1 MTSGLTTAPDTGT
14 SDRRIRSFRTIGS
27 PHTLRTELPLTPE
40 QASAVRRDRAEIA
53 DILAGRDERLLVV
66 VGPCSVHDPVAALDY
81 ARRLA
86 RVAERHVDRLK
97 IVMRV
102 YFEKPRTTVGWK
114 GLINDPGM
122 DNSFDIERGLRTARA
137 LLLDVIDLGLP
148 VGCEF
153 LEPTSPQYIAD
164 AVSWGA
170 IGARTTESQV
180 HRQLA
185 SGLSMPIGFKN
196 GTDGDVQAAI
206 DGVRA
211 AAAEHVFFGVDDAG
225 VAAVVETVGNGDCHV
240 ILRGGRGGTNY
251 DAGSVTAAAD
261 RLAAEGLP
269 ARLMIDCSHA
279 NSHKDHLQQAVVAGE
294 VADLIGSGQNA
305 VSGVMLESFLVAG
318 AQPLGGRTPREVP
331 LVYGQSVT
339 DKCMDFG
346 ATVEVIESLAS
357 AVATRSAR
365 AVTSA

>member
-1 MTSGLTTAPDTGT
+1 MTTDLTDMAAEST
-14 SDRRIRSFRTIGS
+14 SDRRIRAFRPIPS
-27 PHTLRTELPLTPE
+27 PHTLLAELPLTD
-40 QASAVRRDRAEIA
+40 RRARRVAADRAEIA
-53 DILAGRDERLLVV
+53 DILAGTDDRLLVV

-86 RVAERHVDRLK
+86 VVADTHASRLK

-114 GLINDPGM
+114 GLINDPAM
-122 DNSFDIERGLRTARA
+122 DGSFDIERGLRTARA

-196 GTDGDVQAAI
+196 GTDGDVQAAV
-206 DGVRA
+206 DGVNA
-211 AAAEHVFFGVDDAG
+211 AAAQHVFFGVDDQG
-225 VAAVVETVGNGDCHV
+225 RAAVVETAGNADCHV
-240 ILRGGRGGTNY
+240 ILRGGRSGTNF
-251 DAGSVTAAAD
+251 DIDSVRAAAD
-261 RLAAEGLP
+261 VLSAAGNP
-269 ARLMIDCSHA
+269 PRVMIDCSHA
-279 NSHKDHLQQAVVAGE
+279 NSGKDHRRQAEVGTE
-294 VADLIGSGQNA
+294 VAAMIGRGTQE
-305 VSGVMLESFLVAG
+305 VSGIMLESFLVAG
-318 AQPLGGRTPREVP
+318 AQSLDHRTPGEP

-339 DKCMDFG
+339 DKCMDFDT
-346 ATVEVIESLAS
+346 TVDVIESLSAAVARRSAS
-357 AVATRSAR
+357 AAMSA
-365 AVTSA
+365 